1 MKASELRIGNLAQD
15 NLTKEILI
23 CCGLECDTD
32 GKNSIITFSVLDRKK
47 YPLPNGW
54 KAEPIPLTEEWLLRL
69 GFEKHSL
76 NPYWFNKGIICISI
90 VHKVELISWDRQI
103 FKLDIEINHVH
114 QLQNL
119 YFALTNTEL
128 ECTSK

>member
-1 MKASELRIGNLAQD
+1 MKAQELRIGNW
-15 NLTKEILI
+15 
-23 CCGLECDTD
+23 
-32 GKNSIITFSVLDRKK
+32 VLDEFNLLVEFDIDCFVNYTQGKFK
-47 YPLPNGW
+47 
-54 KAEPIPLTEEWLLRL
+54 PIPLTEEWLIRL
-69 GFEKHSL
+69 GFEEHSL

-128 ECTSK
+128 CTSK